1 MNRFGGSLRVVDR
14 PTKKFI
20 VICFSSDFAGLLINM
35 GEAFFE
41 AVDVLVVEDVF
52 ASLRF
57 VFIRFI
63 NNGFVGI

>member
-1 MNRFGGSLRVVDR
+1 MTGFGGSLRVVDR

-35 GEAFFE
+35 GKAFFK

-63 NNGFVGI
+63 SDGFIGI